1 MEVEM
6 LILQSIEEMLS
17 HIKNVQSDVITLSSE
32 SLLIVS
38 KFIEKNSLAIDDDV
52 AKALQYQDIISQQL
66 SATIDAIESIEKYIR
81 QFTHAYHSDETLA
94 FENIQKLQSRLAT
107 ALEEARDK
115 KNRFSGKLTNEDVQ
129 NDEIEFF

>member
-1 MEVEM
+1 M